1 MQNSDH
7 VESGFIRKVLTGEK
21 VNIKDA
27 YGAAYIAHNC
37 FAEDSKAQHISFLVM
52 DERQAALDAMDCY
65 LRNNDICK
73 AVGAMRRFWSV

>member
-1 MQNSDH
+1 MRNFDH
-7 VESGFIRKVLTGEK
+7 VESGFIRKVLTDKK

-37 FAEDSKAQHISFLVM
+37 FDEDSKAQHIPFWVM
-52 DERQAALDAMDCY
+52 DEREAALDAMDCY
-65 LRNNDICK
+65 LRNNDIRK